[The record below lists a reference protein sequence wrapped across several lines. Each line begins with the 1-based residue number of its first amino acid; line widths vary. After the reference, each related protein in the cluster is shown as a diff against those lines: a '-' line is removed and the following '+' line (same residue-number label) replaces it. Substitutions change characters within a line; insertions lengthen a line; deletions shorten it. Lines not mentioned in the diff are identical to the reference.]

1 MSGGVDIRPS
11 DLRTVW
17 TILERILPQPSRIW
31 VFGSRAAGMA
41 RRASDLDL
49 AIDVGRRID
58 PGEAVALAE
67 AFHACD
73 LPYGVDIVD
82 LRAVSERFAAVI
94 EESRVPLPIAEPA
107 P

>member
-1 MSGGVDIRPS
+1 MSGAVGIRPG

-17 TILERILPQPSRIW
+17 TILERILPEPSRIW
-31 VFGSRAAGMA
+31 VFGSRAMGMA

-49 AIDVGRRID
+49 AIDAGRRID

-73 LPYGVDIVD
+73 LPYSVDVVD
-82 LRAVSERFAAVI
+82 LWTVGERFAAVI
-94 EESRVPLPIAEPA
+94 EESCVPLPIAEPA